1 MILKN
6 ILIRPNALNLT
17 IYTAQGDIGSVI
29 ALHKL
34 TDVRNLISI
43 ANIAIEKASKEKDDI
58 IKYCLY
64 RSAILDYNACNVYI
78 LQIIYFGFDFC
89 SRVDS
94 HESYISQMK
103 NDCRRTIEQNEN
115 GKRLLV
121 DSPFKQKID
130 ELKIVN
136 DRAKDFFSAY
146 DRFRRSSYK
155 PDVAILEWAN
165 NIKHQGG
172 FIVEELLDRKS
183 LARVKSS
190 NKNGELFDTSYIFSP
205 ITFSDIKN
213 RLYKQNALIVDFL
226 IYLQDSIFGDTVD
239 IDFGVSRKLFSAEG
253 YNKAEL
259 IGNTYLTSFAE
270 ENK

>member
-1 MILKN
+1 MELGN
-6 ILIRPNALNLT
+6 IRIKPNAINLT
-17 IYTAQGDIGSVI
+17 IYAHQGDIGSVI

-34 TDVRNLISI
+34 TEVRNLISF
-43 ANIAIEKASKEKDDI
+43 ANIAIDRAIGEKDNI
-58 IKYCLY
+58 VKYCLF
-64 RSAILDYNACNVYI
+64 RSAILDYNACYDYI

-115 GKRLLV
+115 GKRVLI

-183 LARVKSS
+183 IARVKTS
-190 NKNGELFDTSYIFSP
+190 NKEGELFDSSYMFSP
-205 ITFSDIKN
+205 ITFSDIEN
-213 RLYKQNALIVDFL
+213 RLCKQNELIVKFL
-226 IYLQDSIFGDTVD
+226 MYLQDAIFGDTTNID
-239 IDFGVSRKLFSAEG
+239 IGVSQKHFTANG
-253 YNKAEL
+253 YNKADL
-259 IGNTYLTSFAE
+259 VGNAYLTSFE
-270 ENK
+270 IDEI

>member
-17 IYTAQGDIGSVI
+17 IYAAQGDIGSVI

-58 IKYCLY
+58 TKYCLY
-64 RSAILDYNACNVYI
+64 RSAILDYNACNDYI

-121 DSPFKQKID
+121 DSPFKQKIS
-130 ELKIVN
+130 ELKRTN
-136 DRAKDFFSAY
+136 DKAKVFFNTFKEFKSNLRNSKGSIS
-146 DRFRRSSYK
+146 D
-155 PDVAILEWAN
+155 WAN
-165 NIKHQGG
+165 NIKHHGG
-172 FIVEELLDRKS
+172 FVVEELLDKNK
-183 LARVKSS
+183 LARVQTYNS
-190 NKNGELFDTSYIFSP
+190 GEKTFDSSYILTTT
-205 ITFSDIKN
+205 TFSEVRD
-213 RLYKQNALIVDFL
+213 RLFKQNTLIVDFL
-226 IYLQDSIFGDTVD
+226 NYLQDSIFGDTVD

-259 IGNTYLTSFAE
+259 IGNTYLTSFAG